1 LRLPNFPL
9 RMPPFATHNRR
20 LGLLFSVGLTALGL
34 GAGCG
39 APATVATRPEQGAW
53 KAPAAPPDRAHI
65 VAVYQSHCGAC
76 HRPVAPGSEPED
88 HVHAELLRHRK
99 RARLTDQEWAGLDAF
114 LTSR

>member
-1 LRLPNFPL
+1 
-9 RMPPFATHNRR
+9 MPPSLHHSRR
-20 LGLLFSVGLTALGL
+20 LGLLLSLCLTALGL

-39 APATVATRPEQGAW
+39 APAAVATRPEPGAW
-53 KAPAAPPDRAHI
+53 KASAAPADREHI

-76 HRPVAPGSEPED
+76 HRPVAPGSEPSD

-114 LTSR
+114 LTAR